1 VNTTNIAKFQISLY
15 ASDKCTWLYQN
26 KKTEILVLYIIYI
39 AFLAALKIN
48 RHMTHSNVCL
58 FLVATSV
65 KSSAQTAKNRSQ
77 AKKVEQNLNYEA
89 DILPKTNHNA
99 DINLEMIPESVQ
111 AVQKISSLLAT
122 DLKKEQSET
131 EKYERFLENALIG
144 GEVNDTDIPDI
155 SCLPPWSVFDS
166 SDQSIPGD
174 HVLVEG
180 FSQPL
185 VTDEL
190 DRFKRELDTNRRE
203 SDLYENQLRKWLGSP
218 V

>member
-1 VNTTNIAKFQISLY
+1 MLPV
-15 ASDKCTWLYQN
+15 
-26 KKTEILVLYIIYI
+26 YIYIYI
-39 AFLAALKIN
+39 AFFAALKIN
-48 RHMTHSNVCL
+48 RHIKHSNICL
-58 FLVATSV
+58 FLVTTSV
-65 KSSAQTAKNRSQ
+65 KSSVQTAKNKSQ
-77 AKKVEQNLNYEA
+77 AKKVEQSLDYEP

-99 DINLEMIPESVQ
+99 DINLEMIPECVQ
-111 AVQKISSLLAT
+111 TVQKISSVLAT

-131 EKYERFLENALIG
+131 EKYERFLQNAIKG
-144 GEVNDTDIPDI
+144 VDVNDTDIPDI

-180 FSQPL
+180 IGEPL

-190 DRFKRELDTNRRE
+190 DRFKRELDTHRRA
-203 SDLYENQLRKWLGSP
+203 SDVYENQLRKWLGSP

>member
-1 VNTTNIAKFQISLY
+1 
-15 ASDKCTWLYQN
+15 
-26 KKTEILVLYIIYI
+26 
-39 AFLAALKIN
+39 
-48 RHMTHSNVCL
+48 
-58 FLVATSV
+58 
-65 KSSAQTAKNRSQ
+65 
-77 AKKVEQNLNYEA
+77 
-89 DILPKTNHNA
+89 
-99 DINLEMIPESVQ
+99 MIPESVQ
-111 AVQKISSLLAT
+111 AVQKISSILAT

-180 FSQPL
+180 FSEPL

-203 SDLYENQLRKWLGSP
+203 RHRNLHLRPFKCCIINCSKTCLNFWFY
-218 V
+218 